1 MTGLIRSRRRAGIA
15 AALALGL
22 GSLGLTACGGDGA
35 TPDIAAGKVT
45 FSNLCASCHT
55 LADSGKPPANIG
67 PNLDDAF
74 RASRQVGMSE
84 QQFSGLV
91 KEWVTIAQPPMPR
104 KLVQGQ
110 DLENVAA
117 YIASAAGTNAESPPR
132 PAPPPT
138 PQVPVNDRQQLDP
151 AGPPP

>member
-1 MTGLIRSRRRAGIA
+1 MSALIRSRRRAGIA

-22 GSLGLTACGGDGA
+22 GALGLAGCGGESA

-45 FSNLCASCHT
+45 FSNLCTSCHT

-74 RASRQVGMSE
+74 RASRQVGMSDE
-84 QQFSGLV
+84 QFSGLV
-91 KEWVTIAQPPMPR
+91 KEWVNLAQPPMPR
-104 KLVQGQ
+104 KLVEGQ

-117 YIASAAGTNAESPPR
+117 YVASVAGTNAESPPR

-138 PQVPVNDRQQLDP
+138 PAVPPNDRQELDP
-151 AGPPP
+151 PGP

>member
-1 MTGLIRSRRRAGIA
+1 MSGLIRSRRRAGIA

-22 GSLGLTACGGDGA
+22 GSVALTGCGGEST

-74 RASRQVGMSE
+74 RAARQVGMPDD
-84 QQFSGLV
+84 QFSGLV
-91 KEWVTIAQPPMPR
+91 KRWIAIAQPPMPR
-104 KLVQGQ
+104 KLATGQ

-117 YIASAAGTNAESPPR
+117 YVASVAGTNAESPPR
-132 PAPPPT
+132 AAPPPT
-138 PQVPVNDRQQLDP
+138 PQVPANDRQTLDP
-151 AGPPP
+151 AGP